1 MSKDILENGGLCILM
16 RQYSYDGSSEVRSI
30 IKGKYIVHKTHLC
43 VALTWATQVMN
54 YAVRYL
60 YTGVCLIFP
69 SRSRTIAKKLAETV
83 EQGQRPRLMTHLFFI
98 YFYQLVLIRT
108 SQLEETL

>member
-30 IKGKYIVHKTHLC
+30 IKGKYIVHKTHPC

-60 YTGVCLIFP
+60 YTRVSPNI
-69 SRSRTIAKKLAETV
+69 SESV
-83 EQGQRPRLMTHLFFI
+83 ENESLKTG
-98 YFYQLVLIRT
+98 
-108 SQLEETL
+108 

>member
-1 MSKDILENGGLCILM
+1 MSKDILENGGVCILM

-60 YTGVCLIFP
+60 YTRVSPNI
-69 SRSRTIAKKLAETV
+69 SESVENESQKLAETV

-98 YFYQLVLIRT
+98 NL
-108 SQLEETL
+108 S

>member
-60 YTGVCLIFP
+60 YTRVSPNI
-69 SRSRTIAKKLAETV
+69 SESV
-83 EQGQRPRLMTHLFFI
+83 ENESLKTG
-98 YFYQLVLIRT
+98 
-108 SQLEETL
+108 